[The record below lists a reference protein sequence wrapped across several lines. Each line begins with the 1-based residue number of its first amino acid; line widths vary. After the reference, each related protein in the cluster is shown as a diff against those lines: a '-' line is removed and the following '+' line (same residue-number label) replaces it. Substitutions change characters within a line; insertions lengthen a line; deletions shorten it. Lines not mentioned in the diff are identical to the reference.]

1 MKKKFFILFTMLFLS
16 TVNVFSQANKIDS
29 LLLLLKNSKPDTDK
43 VNTLNALAEELKNDN
58 PDTAIYFAN
67 EAMAFAA
74 KLNYKMGIADA
85 KLATARA
92 TANLGKT
99 KEGLENCNDALKIYD
114 QLSVLTTTVD
124 QSKVLQQKSNAYN
137 IKGIIYIMQGD
148 YPEALKYLFSSLSI
162 REETGDKKG
171 IAYTENNIGTVYF
184 YQRNF
189 PECLKHYYISLK
201 IRNELGDKKG
211 SSGSYNNIG
220 LVYMEQGNYDEALQ
234 SYGASLKFAEES
246 GDKGTM
252 ANIYSNTGLIETKQ
266 GKYDDAVKHFR
277 SAIKILKETG
287 NKDGLVSAYTNIGQT
302 YIRQKRYTEAS
313 RYLHQAL
320 SQAKE
325 MNGLLRMQEIYTELT
340 ILDSAQGN
348 FQQALEHYKLFV
360 YCRDSMFNNENAKKL
375 MQAQLQFDF
384 DVKKSLAKAQ
394 QDKKD
399 ILTVAE
405 ISKQKMTRNFLF
417 AGIVVVLLTSGYG
430 FYRYRKNKQ
439 LSKQLASSL
448 TELEQAQAQLIK
460 TEKEKEAEKIRVQ
473 ISRDIHD
480 EVGATLSGIAL
491 FSEIASQKTKRYKD
505 NDVQDHLENITANSR
520 EMIEKMSDIV
530 WTINPQNDSF
540 DRIVAKL
547 QSFTVNLCAGKG
559 IKPHL
564 DIDEAIRSFYP
575 DMHERKNFY
584 LIMKE
589 AINNAVK
596 YSGAK
601 NIYISVHYRDS
612 EINATVKDDG
622 KGFDAT
628 FAPEGNGLNNMKA
641 RTSELGA
648 KLNIESQKGKGTSI
662 NLQMK
667 FHPNGGQKRVV

>member
-1 MKKKFFILFTMLFLS
+1 MT
-16 TVNVFSQANKIDS
+16 VFSQPHKTDS
-29 LLLLLKNSKPDTDK
+29 LLLVLKNSKPDTSK
-43 VNTLNALAEELKNDN
+43 VDILNALAEELKNDN
-58 PDTAIYFAN
+58 PDTAMHFAN
-67 EAMAFAA
+67 EALAFAT
-74 KLNYKMGIADA
+74 KLAYKMGIADA
-85 KLATARA
+85 KLSSARA

-99 KEGLENCNDALKIYD
+99 EEGLKNCNDALKLYD
-114 QLSVLTTTVD
+114 QLSGLTSNVD

-137 IKGIIYIMQGD
+137 TKGIIYLMQGN
-148 YPEALKYLFSSLSI
+148 YPEALKHLFSSLSI
-162 REETGDKKG
+162 REKTGDKKG
-171 IAYTENNIGTVYF
+171 IAYTENNIGIVF
-184 YQRNF
+184 LYQRNF
-189 PECLKHYYISLK
+189 PESLKHYLTSLK
-201 IRNELGDKKG
+201 IRTELGDKRG
-211 SSGSYNNIG
+211 AAGSYNNIG
-220 LVYMEQGNYDEALQ
+220 LVYMEQGNYSKALQ
-234 SYGASLKFAEES
+234 NYAASLKLAEET

-252 ANIYSNTGLIETKQ
+252 ANIYSNTGFIETKQ
-266 GKYDDAVKHFR
+266 GKYDDAVKHLR
-277 SAIKILKETG
+277 LAIKIQKETG
-287 NKDGLVSAYTNIGQT
+287 NRDGLVAAYTNIGQT
-302 YIRQKRYTEAS
+302 FIRQKRYTDAS
-313 RYLHQAL
+313 NYLRHAL

-325 MNGLLRMQEIYTELT
+325 MNGLSRMKEVYAELT
-340 ILDSAQGN
+340 TLDSSQGN
-348 FQQALEHYKLFV
+348 FKQAFEHYKMFV
-360 YCRDSMFNNENAKKL
+360 YYRDSMFNNENAKKL
-375 MQAQLQFDF
+375 MQSQMQFDF
-384 DVKKSLAKAQ
+384 DKKESLAKAE

-399 ILTVAE
+399 ILTIAE
-405 ISKQKMTRNFLF
+405 LSKHKMTRNFSF
-417 AGIVVVLLTSGYG
+417 AGIGIVLLFSGYG
-430 FYRYRKNKQ
+430 FYRYHQNKQ

-448 TELEQAQAQLIK
+448 IELEQAQVQLIK
-460 TEKEKEAEKIRVQ
+460 TEKEKEAENIRVQ

-491 FSEIASQKTKRYKD
+491 FSEIARQKTKRYKD
-505 NDVQDHLENITANSR
+505 NDVQGHLENITANSR

-564 DIDEAIRSFYP
+564 DIDESIRRYYP
-575 DMHERKNFY
+575 DMQVRKNFY

-601 NIYISVHYRDS
+601 NIYVSLHYRDS

-622 KGFDAT
+622 KGFDAA

-641 RTSELGA
+641 RTNELGA

-667 FHPNGGQKRVV
+667 FHPNGGQKGVV